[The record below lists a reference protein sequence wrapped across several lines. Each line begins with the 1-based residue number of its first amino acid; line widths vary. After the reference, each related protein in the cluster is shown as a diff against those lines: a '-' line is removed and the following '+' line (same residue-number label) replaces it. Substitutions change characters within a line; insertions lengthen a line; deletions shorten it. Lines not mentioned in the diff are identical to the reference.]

1 MAPID
6 PRLSKPERTTVI
18 HNATQGTAEH
28 FSKLGGKKGRGRG
41 RLTAVGIGA
50 LDSPLSNTF
59 FFQKKRKKG
68 TPWPRR
74 PSTSFVL

>member
-6 PRLSKPERTTVI
+6 PRLYKPERTTLPRGRQSI
-18 HNATQGTAEH
+18 
-28 FSKLGGKKGRGRG
+28 FLSWGGKKGRGRG